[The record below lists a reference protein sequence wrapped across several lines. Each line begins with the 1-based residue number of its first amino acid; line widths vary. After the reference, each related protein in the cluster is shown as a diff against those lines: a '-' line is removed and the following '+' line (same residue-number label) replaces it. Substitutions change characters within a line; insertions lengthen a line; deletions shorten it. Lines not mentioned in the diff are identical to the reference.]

1 MIASQSIH
9 SGGCHCQAFF
19 VGIYSPCHHPQAL
32 CPQGIGKRF
41 VRPEIGFE
49 TYSAE
54 IVFTAESGNFFSSRE
69 FSKMLFQVDQQHPW
83 KIWEKLIGKL
93 QRFDFKGT
101 KSTVEIENGNAIK
114 IVTEDDTRMRN
125 IVDIL
130 QGKFIKRG
138 VAIKNLEY
146 GKVEPAAGGMV
157 RQSIKVKQGIDADVA
172 KKITKDIKNLKVK
185 VQAQLQDDQIRVSGK
200 KIDDLQ
206 AVIAFLK
213 GQDYGVELQFSNFRS

>member
-1 MIASQSIH
+1 MAKEPSFDVVSEVDMQEVNNAINQT
-9 SGGCHCQAFF
+9 
-19 VGIYSPCHHPQAL
+19 V
-32 CPQGIGKRF
+32 K
-41 VRPEIGFE
+41 EI
-49 TYSAE
+49 S
-54 IVFTAESGNFFSSRE
+54 
-69 FSKMLFQVDQQHPW
+69 
-83 KIWEKLIGKL
+83 
-93 QRFDFKGT
+93 QRFDLKGT
-101 KSTVEIENGNAIK
+101 KSTVEIENGISIK

-130 QGKFIKRG
+130 QSKFIKRG

-172 KKITKDIKNLKVK
+172 KKITKDIKNMKVK
-185 VQAQLQDDQIRVSGK
+185 VQATLQDDQIRVSGK

-206 AVIAFLK
+206 TVIAFLK

>member
-1 MIASQSIH
+1 MAKEPSFDVVSEVDMQEVNNAINQT
-9 SGGCHCQAFF
+9 
-19 VGIYSPCHHPQAL
+19 V
-32 CPQGIGKRF
+32 K
-41 VRPEIGFE
+41 EI
-49 TYSAE
+49 T
-54 IVFTAESGNFFSSRE
+54 
-69 FSKMLFQVDQQHPW
+69 
-83 KIWEKLIGKL
+83 
-93 QRFDFKGT
+93 QRFDFIGT

-130 QGKFIKRG
+130 QSKFIKRG

-172 KKITKDIKNLKVK
+172 KKITKDIKNMKVK
-185 VQAQLQDDQIRVSGK
+185 VQATLQDDQIRVSGK

-206 AVIAFLK
+206 TVIAFLK

>member
-1 MIASQSIH
+1 MAKEPSFDVVSEVDLQEVSNAVN
-9 SGGCHCQAFF
+9 QT
-19 VGIYSPCHHPQAL
+19 V
-32 CPQGIGKRF
+32 K
-41 VRPEIGFE
+41 EI
-49 TYSAE
+49 T
-54 IVFTAESGNFFSSRE
+54 
-69 FSKMLFQVDQQHPW
+69 
-83 KIWEKLIGKL
+83 
-93 QRFDFKGT
+93 QRFDFKGS
-101 KSTVEIENGNAIK
+101 KSTVEIENGNSIK

-130 QGKFIKRG
+130 QSKFIKRG

-157 RQSIKVKQGIDADVA
+157 RQSIRIKQGIEAEVA
-172 KKITKDIKNLKVK
+172 KKIMKDIKTLKVK
-185 VQAQLQDDQIRVSGK
+185 VQAQLQEDQVRVSGK

>member
-1 MIASQSIH
+1 MAKEPSFDVVSEVDMQEVNNAINQT
-9 SGGCHCQAFF
+9 
-19 VGIYSPCHHPQAL
+19 V
-32 CPQGIGKRF
+32 K
-41 VRPEIGFE
+41 EI
-49 TYSAE
+49 T
-54 IVFTAESGNFFSSRE
+54 
-69 FSKMLFQVDQQHPW
+69 
-83 KIWEKLIGKL
+83 
-93 QRFDFKGT
+93 QRFDFKGR

-130 QGKFIKRG
+130 QSKFIKRG

-157 RQSIKVKQGIDADVA
+157 RQSIKVKQGIDADIA
-172 KKITKDIKNLKVK
+172 KKITKDIKNMKVK
-185 VQAQLQDDQIRVSGK
+185 VQATLQDDQIRVSGK

>member
-1 MIASQSIH
+1 MQEVNNAVNQT
-9 SGGCHCQAFF
+9 
-19 VGIYSPCHHPQAL
+19 V
-32 CPQGIGKRF
+32 K
-41 VRPEIGFE
+41 EI
-49 TYSAE
+49 T
-54 IVFTAESGNFFSSRE
+54 
-69 FSKMLFQVDQQHPW
+69 
-83 KIWEKLIGKL
+83 

>member
-1 MIASQSIH
+1 MAKEPSFDVVSEVDMQEVNNAINQT
-9 SGGCHCQAFF
+9 
-19 VGIYSPCHHPQAL
+19 V
-32 CPQGIGKRF
+32 K
-41 VRPEIGFE
+41 EI
-49 TYSAE
+49 T
-54 IVFTAESGNFFSSRE
+54 
-69 FSKMLFQVDQQHPW
+69 
-83 KIWEKLIGKL
+83 

-130 QGKFIKRG
+130 QSKFIKRG

-157 RQSIKVKQGIDADVA
+157 RQSIRVKQGIDAEVA

-213 GQDYGVELQFSNFRS
+213 GQEYGVELQFSNFRS

>member
-1 MIASQSIH
+1 MAKEPSFDVVSEVNMQEVSNAVN
-9 SGGCHCQAFF
+9 QT
-19 VGIYSPCHHPQAL
+19 L
-32 CPQGIGKRF
+32 K
-41 VRPEIGFE
+41 EI
-49 TYSAE
+49 T
-54 IVFTAESGNFFSSRE
+54 
-69 FSKMLFQVDQQHPW
+69 
-83 KIWEKLIGKL
+83 
-93 QRFDFKGT
+93 QRFDFKGS
-101 KSTVEIENGNAIK
+101 KSTVEIENGNSIK

-130 QGKFIKRG
+130 QSKFIKRG

-157 RQSIKVKQGIDADVA
+157 RQSIRVKQGIEADVA
-172 KKITKDIKNLKVK
+172 KKITKDIKTLKVK
-185 VQAQLQDDQIRVSGK
+185 VQAQVQDDQVRVSGK

>member
-1 MIASQSIH
+1 MAKEPSFDVVSEVDMQEVNNAINQT
-9 SGGCHCQAFF
+9 
-19 VGIYSPCHHPQAL
+19 V
-32 CPQGIGKRF
+32 K
-41 VRPEIGFE
+41 EI
-49 TYSAE
+49 T
-54 IVFTAESGNFFSSRE
+54 
-69 FSKMLFQVDQQHPW
+69 
-83 KIWEKLIGKL
+83 

-114 IVTEDDTRMRN
+114 IVTEDDSRMRN

-130 QGKFIKRG
+130 QSKFIKRG

-172 KKITKDIKNLKVK
+172 KKITKDIKNMKVK
-185 VQAQLQDDQIRVSGK
+185 VQATLQDDQIRVSGK

-206 AVIAFLK
+206 TVIAFLK

>member
-1 MIASQSIH
+1 MAKEPSFDVVSEVDMQEVNNAINQT
-9 SGGCHCQAFF
+9 
-19 VGIYSPCHHPQAL
+19 V
-32 CPQGIGKRF
+32 K
-41 VRPEIGFE
+41 EI
-49 TYSAE
+49 T
-54 IVFTAESGNFFSSRE
+54 
-69 FSKMLFQVDQQHPW
+69 
-83 KIWEKLIGKL
+83 

-101 KSTVEIENGNAIK
+101 KSTVEIENGNSIK

-130 QGKFIKRG
+130 QSKFIKRG

-172 KKITKDIKNLKVK
+172 KKITKDIKNMKVK
-185 VQAQLQDDQIRVSGK
+185 VQATLQDDQIRVSGK

-206 AVIAFLK
+206 TVIAFLK

>member
-1 MIASQSIH
+1 MAKEPSFDVVSEVDMQEVNNAINQT
-9 SGGCHCQAFF
+9 
-19 VGIYSPCHHPQAL
+19 V
-32 CPQGIGKRF
+32 K
-41 VRPEIGFE
+41 EI
-49 TYSAE
+49 T
-54 IVFTAESGNFFSSRE
+54 
-69 FSKMLFQVDQQHPW
+69 
-83 KIWEKLIGKL
+83 

-130 QGKFIKRG
+130 QSKFLKRG

-172 KKITKDIKNLKVK
+172 KKITKDIKNMKVK
-185 VQAQLQDDQIRVSGK
+185 VQATLQDDQIRVSGK

-206 AVIAFLK
+206 TVIAFLK